1 MAISF
6 LNLTSSPKIKDNQW
20 LANCFM
26 LSSNNIAPAAY
37 KSMMLSS
44 ANWKFTD
51 TRIGGNVAIN
61 MPPAYT
67 RFADPRASG
76 LNQKNVHGTR
86 PAGLGEYWSDQIDA
100 NAQIIHMQFGVPTF
114 RGMLSF
120 FAGVSDI
127 KAGLLARTGRVP
139 IAFYVGQ
146 VVGFVVG
153 LRLLPFILAGKVIQ
167 FIMNRNGSRY
177 YNLKPAMHP
186 YWNRVNLIA
195 NMIAV
200 SEGLVDRFAIV
211 GENKLA
217 EYVSGGDSSYEENL
231 KRSGTALEPSDRA
244 AVGSLVAAA
253 HKACPEL
260 FLEKGGVDVYRI
272 ASRYQELANA
282 RREFLESIA
291 QQTTVDGLLARI
303 VEYSYASQPI
313 SAGQKNISDLRKIH
327 ETEYGSPDFHD
338 GKEDL
343 FTKSATDAANAAL
356 STAVSSDPITPE
368 GGTPPDATASTAG
381 DGSSTTNTST
391 NEGDKNY
398 TPMYGSLITGED
410 GTTVENKPGWFKSWW
425 SGLSEGM
432 KSGYNGGFSWVAFKV
447 NATGPVSASFSN
459 STTTPEIK
467 SMINGFSSSAAKLRF
482 NFSQGATGIPG
493 IDTITEGVKNI
504 TLGLMS
510 GSGIGIAGLVSLAGS
525 SFIDVPDTWEDSTAN
540 LPSESYEIHLRSPY
554 GNSLSR
560 YMNLHIPLSMLLAGT
575 LPISTGRQSYTAP
588 FICKLISVGRSNI
601 DLGMIDQLTVTH
613 GVGNLGFSRDNKPLG
628 IDVSFTVKDLNRAV
642 HAPIDM
648 GGSLLN
654 PLNALSVFDDDNAFN
669 FYINT
674 LAGVSV
680 ADQVL
685 AKNRFDRNAR
695 LMMMKYS
702 SFFSTSHLTLA
713 ATESSPGRALR
724 SVASAASFV
733 FPTIAPGMNRIQ

>member
-6 LNLTSSPKIKDNQW
+6 LNLTNSPKIKDGDW

-26 LSSNNIAPAAY
+26 LSSKNVPVAAY
-37 KSMMLSS
+37 KAMMLSS

-51 TRIGGNVAIN
+51 TRVGGNIAIN
-61 MPPAYT
+61 NPPAYT

-86 PAGLGEYWSDQIDA
+86 PAGLGEYWADQIDA
-100 NAQIIHMQFGVPTF
+100 HSQIIHMQFGVPAF

-153 LRLLPFILAGKVIQ
+153 LRLLPFILAAKVIK
-167 FIMNRNGSRY
+167 FVLNRNGSRY

-186 YWNRVNLIA
+186 YWNRVNTIA

-211 GENKLA
+211 GENKFA
-217 EYVSGGDSSYEENL
+217 AYVNDGANSFERNL
-231 KRSGTALEPSDRA
+231 EASGTALEPSDRA
-244 AVGSLVAAA
+244 AVGKLVAAA
-253 HKACPEL
+253 HAAVPEL
-260 FLEKGGVDVYRI
+260 FLPNGGVDVYKI
-272 ASRYQELANA
+272 ASRYQELADA
-282 RREFLESIA
+282 RRNYLEEMA
-291 QQTTVDGLLARI
+291 KQTTVDGLLTRI
-303 VEYSYASQPI
+303 IEYSYVKSYNLGDPQPI
-313 SAGQKNISDLRKIH
+313 SKLRQIHNSDYANATAY
-327 ETEYGSPDFHD
+327 EASN
-338 GKEDL
+338 DL
-343 FTKSATDAANAAL
+343 FAAEAKKAADAALQTAISSDAVTPTDATN
-356 STAVSSDPITPE
+356 SNE
-368 GGTPPDATASTAG
+368 MASQAG
-381 DGSSTTNTST
+381 NGSSSTVENT
-391 NEGDKNY
+391 GDESFV
-398 TPMYGSLITGED
+398 PLYGSLTTDKNTGE
-410 GTTVENKPGWFKSWW
+410 TKNKDGWFKSWW
-425 SGLSEGM
+425 SSLSTGM
-432 KSGYNGGFSWVAFKV
+432 ASGFNGGFSWVAFRV
-447 NATGPVSASFSN
+447 NPTGSQTANFSS

-467 SMINGFSSSAAKLRF
+467 SMINNFSSSAAKLRF

-493 IDTITEGVKNI
+493 IDTITEGIKNL
-504 TLGLMS
+504 TLGLMA

-525 SFIDVPDTWEDSTAN
+525 SFVDVPDTWEDSSAT
-540 LPSESYEIHLRSPY
+540 LPTESYEIHLRTPY
-554 GNSLSR
+554 GNTLSR
-560 YMNLHIPLSMLLAGT
+560 YINLHIPLSMLLAGT
-575 LPISTGRQSYTAP
+575 LPISTGRQSYASP

-601 DLGMIDQLTVTH
+601 DLGMIDSLSVTH
-613 GVGNLGFSRDNKPLG
+613 GVGNIGFNREKKPLG

-648 GGSLLN
+648 GGSMLN
-654 PLNALSVFDDDNAFN
+654 PLNALSIFDDDNAFN
-669 FYINT
+669 YYINT

-685 AKNRFDRNAR
+685 SKNRFDRNLR
-695 LMMMKYS
+695 LKMMAYN

-724 SVASAASFV
+724 SVASAASLV
-733 FPTIAPGMNRIQ
+733 FPSLAPGMNRIQ

>member
-6 LNLTSSPKIKDNQW
+6 LNLTNSPKIKDGDW

-26 LSSNNIAPAAY
+26 LSSKNVPVAAY
-37 KSMMLSS
+37 KAMMLSS

-51 TRIGGNVAIN
+51 TRIGGNIAIN
-61 MPPAYT
+61 NPPAYT

-86 PAGLGEYWSDQIDA
+86 PAGLGEYWADQIDA
-100 NAQIIHMQFGVPTF
+100 HSQIIHMQFGVPAF

-153 LRLLPFILAGKVIQ
+153 LRLLPFILAAKVIK
-167 FIMNRNGSRY
+167 FVLNRNGSRY

-186 YWNRVNLIA
+186 YWNRVNTIA

-211 GENKLA
+211 GENKFA
-217 EYVSGGDSSYEENL
+217 AYVNDGANSFERNL
-231 KRSGTALEPSDRA
+231 EASGTALEPSDRA
-244 AVGSLVAAA
+244 AVGKLVAAA
-253 HKACPEL
+253 HAAVPEL
-260 FLEKGGVDVYRI
+260 FLPNGGVDVYKI
-272 ASRYQELANA
+272 ASRYQELADA
-282 RREFLESIA
+282 RRSYLEEMA
-291 QQTTVDGLLARI
+291 KQTTVDGLLTRI
-303 VEYSYASQPI
+303 IEYSYVKSYNLGDPQPI
-313 SAGQKNISDLRKIH
+313 SKLRQIHNSDYANATAY
-327 ETEYGSPDFHD
+327 EASN
-338 GKEDL
+338 DL
-343 FTKSATDAANAAL
+343 FAAKAKEAADAAL
-356 STAVSSDPITPE
+356 QTAISSDAVTPTDTTNSNE
-368 GGTPPDATASTAG
+368 MASQAG
-381 DGSSTTNTST
+381 NGSSST
-391 NEGDKNY
+391 NENTGDESFV
-398 TPMYGSLITGED
+398 PLYGSLTTDKNTGE
-410 GTTVENKPGWFKSWW
+410 TKNKDGWFKSWW
-425 SGLSEGM
+425 SSLSTGM
-432 KSGYNGGFSWVAFKV
+432 ASGFNGGFSWVAFRV
-447 NATGPVSASFSN
+447 NPTGSQTANFSS

-467 SMINGFSSSAAKLRF
+467 SMINNFSSSAAKLRF

-493 IDTITEGVKNI
+493 IDTITEGIKNL
-504 TLGLMS
+504 TLGLMA

-525 SFIDVPDTWEDSTAN
+525 SFVDVPDTWEDSSAT
-540 LPSESYEIHLRSPY
+540 LPTESYEIHLRTPY
-554 GNSLSR
+554 GNTLSR
-560 YMNLHIPLSMLLAGT
+560 YINLHIPLSMLLAGT
-575 LPISTGRQSYTAP
+575 LPISTGRQSYASP

-601 DLGMIDQLTVTH
+601 DLGMIDSLSVTH
-613 GVGNLGFSRDNKPLG
+613 GVGNIGFNREKKPLG

-648 GGSLLN
+648 GGSMLN
-654 PLNALSVFDDDNAFN
+654 PLNALSIFDDDNAFN
-669 FYINT
+669 YYINT

-685 AKNRFDRNAR
+685 SKNRFDRNLR
-695 LMMMKYS
+695 LKMMAYN

-724 SVASAASFV
+724 SVASAASLV
-733 FPTIAPGMNRIQ
+733 FPSIAPGMNRIQ

>member
-1 MAISF
+1 MSISF
-6 LNLTSSPKIKDNQW
+6 LNLTDSPKIADRDW

-26 LSSNNIAPAAY
+26 LSRKNVPDGAYAA
-37 KSMMLSS
+37 MMLST

-51 TRIGGNVAIN
+51 TRIGGNLAIN

-76 LNQKNVHGTR
+76 MNFKNTNGSRTS
-86 PAGLGEYWSDQIDA
+86 GLGEYWADQIDE
-100 NAQIIHMQFGVPTF
+100 NAQIIHLQFGVPTF

-120 FAGVSDI
+120 FSGVSDI

-153 LRLLPFILAGKVIQ
+153 LRLLPFILAAKVMN
-167 FIMNRNGSRY
+167 FVMNRNGSRY

-186 YWNRVNLIA
+186 YWNRVNMIA

-200 SEGLVDRFAIV
+200 SEGLVDRFAVV

-217 EYVSGGDSSYEENL
+217 ETASDNGSFERNL
-231 KRSGTALEPSDRA
+231 EKAGTALEPSDRA
-244 AVGSLVAAA
+244 AVGGLVAAA
-253 HKACPEL
+253 HAACPEL
-260 FLEKGGVDVYRI
+260 FLANGGVDVYRI

-282 RREFLESIA
+282 RRKFLEDMVN
-291 QQTTVDGLLARI
+291 QKEVDGLLTRI
-303 VEYSYASQPI
+303 IEYSYAKRVD
-313 SAGQKNISDLRKIH
+313 AGQQNISDLRQIH
-327 ETEYGSPDFHD
+327 KTEYADENSHD
-338 GKEDL
+338 GTNDL
-343 FTKSATDAANAAL
+343 FAKEAQKAADAAL
-356 STAVSSDPITPE
+356 QTAVSAEPLDPAAT
-368 GGTPPDATASTAG
+368 TPPTEPAAASGDGSASSTAG
-381 DGSSTTNTST
+381 
-391 NEGDKNY
+391 NEGDKDFV
-398 TPMYGSLITGED
+398 PMYNSLETGEN
-410 GTTVENKPGWFKSWW
+410 GEPKNKAGWFKNWW
-425 SGLSEGM
+425 NGLSEGM

-447 NATGPVSASFSN
+447 NATGSQSASFSN

-493 IDTITEGVKNI
+493 IDTITEGVKNL
-504 TLGLMS
+504 TLGLMA

-525 SFIDVPDTWEDSTAN
+525 SFVEVPDTWEDSTAN
-540 LPSESYEIHLRSPY
+540 LPAESFEIHLRSPY
-554 GNSLSR
+554 GNVLSR
-560 YMNLHIPLSMLLAGT
+560 YMNLHIPLSMLLAGA

-588 FICKLISVGRSNI
+588 FICKMISVGRSNV
-601 DLGMIDQLTVTH
+601 DLGMIDSLNITH
-613 GVGNLGFSRDNKPLG
+613 GVGNLGFNRDKKPLG

-654 PLNALSVFDDDNAFN
+654 PLSALSIFDDDNAFN

-680 ADQVL
+680 ADMTL
-685 AKNRFDRNAR
+685 AKNRFDRNLR
-695 LMMMKYS
+695 LKMMAYN

-713 ATESSPGRALR
+713 ATESAPGRALR
-724 SVASAASFV
+724 SVASAGSLIW
-733 FPTIAPGMNRIQ
+733 PSIAPGMNKIQG

>member
-1 MAISF
+1 MTISF
-6 LNLTSSPKIKDNQW
+6 LNLSNSPKIKDNDW

-26 LSSNNIAPAAY
+26 LSSKQLAEPAY
-37 KSMMLSS
+37 KSMLLSS

-76 LNQKNVHGTR
+76 INAKNVHGTR
-86 PAGLGEYWSDQIDA
+86 PSGLGEYWSDQIDA
-100 NAQIIHMQFGVPTF
+100 NAQIIHMQFGVPTY

-120 FAGVSDI
+120 FSGVSDI

-153 LRLLPFILAGKVIQ
+153 LRLLPFILAGKVIN
-167 FIMNRNGSRY
+167 FLMNRNGSRY

-186 YWNRVNLIA
+186 YWNRVNMVA

-217 EYVSGGDSSYEENL
+217 SYISNGDNSFEKNLEKSGS
-231 KRSGTALEPSDRA
+231 ALEPSDRA
-244 AVGSLVAAA
+244 AVGTLVAQA
-253 HKACPEL
+253 HAMCPEL
-260 FLEKGGVDVYRI
+260 FLENGGVDVYRI

-282 RREFLESIA
+282 RRQFLEDIA
-291 QQTTVDGLLARI
+291 KQTTVDGLLTRI
-303 VEYSYASQPI
+303 IDYSYTQKI
-313 SAGQKNISDLRKIH
+313 SAGQGKIEDLRQIH
-327 ETEYGSPDFHD
+327 NTEYGSPDYHD
-338 GKEDL
+338 GKNDL
-343 FTKSATDAANAAL
+343 FAQEAQKAADAAL
-356 STAVSSDPITPE
+356 STAISAEPVTPE
-368 GGTPPDATASTAG
+368 GDTAPSASAADAG
-381 DGSSTTNTST
+381 NGSTTTAT

-398 TPMYGSLITGED
+398 TPMWSSLITNDNGEL
-410 GTTVENKPGWFKSWW
+410 ENKDGWFKKWW
-425 SGLSEGM
+425 KDFSTGM
-432 KSGYNGGFSWVAFKV
+432 SSGYNGGFSWVAFKV
-447 NATGPVSASFSN
+447 NATGPMSASFSN

-467 SMINGFSSSAAKLRF
+467 SMINSFSSSAAKLRF

-493 IDTITEGVKNI
+493 IDTITEGVKNL
-504 TLGLMS
+504 TLGLMA

-525 SFIDVPDTWEDSTAN
+525 SFIDVPDTWEDSSSN
-540 LPSESYEIHLRSPY
+540 LPSESFEIHLRSPY

-560 YMNLHIPLSMLLAGT
+560 YMNLHIPLSMLLAAA

-588 FICKLISVGRSNI
+588 FICKMISVGRSNV
-601 DLGMIDQLTVTH
+601 DLGMIDQLNITH
-613 GVGNLGFSRDNKPLG
+613 GVGNLGFTREGKPLG
-628 IDVSFTVKDLNRAV
+628 IDVSFTVKDLNRIV
-642 HAPIDM
+642 HAPIDI

-654 PLNALSVFDDDNAFN
+654 PLNAMSIFDDDNAFN
-669 FYINT
+669 YYINT
-674 LAGVSV
+674 IAGVSV
-680 ADQVL
+680 ADQTL
-685 AKNRFDRNAR
+685 AKNRFDRNVR
-695 LMMMKYS
+695 LAMMKYD

-724 SVASAASFV
+724 AVASAGSLF